1 MIGPRLR
8 AWLPIAAVLAAMVA
22 FTPGCSRKPP
32 PVSQPPNSHITVDFV
47 DAGTEALAPVDYS
60 VDPNLQ
66 GSQLADYAV
75 TQLLAGP
82 ATGRDTIVLFPQ
94 GTTMDVSVTGD
105 TATVNIAGPLVKGYQ
120 GGADDESAM
129 FKSLT
134 YTLTNI
140 SGIARVQVL
149 VGGEKRAALSG
160 GHLELDEPL
169 TRETFA
175 Q

>member
-1 MIGPRLR
+1 MSGSRLH
-8 AWLPIAAVLAAMVA
+8 ALPLIAAVLAAMIA
-22 FTPGCSRKPP
+22 LAPGCVRKPP
-32 PVSQPPNSHITVDFV
+32 PVVQPPGRFTVDFV
-47 DAGTEALAPVDYS
+47 NAGTETLVPVDYS
-60 VDPNLQ
+60 VDPHMPPTE
-66 GSQLADYAV
+66 LADYAV

-82 ATGRDTIVLFPQ
+82 ATSRDTVVLFPE
-94 GTTMDVSVTGD
+94 GTNLDAKIDGD
-105 TATVNIAGPLVKGYQ
+105 TATVNITGPLVKGYR

-140 SGIARVQVL
+140 AGISRVQVL
-149 VGGEKRAALSG
+149 VGGQKRAALSG
-160 GHLELDEPL
+160 GHVELDEPL

>member
-1 MIGPRLR
+1 MSSRLR
-8 AWLPIAAVLAAMVA
+8 AWLPIAAVLAAMLA

-32 PVSQPPNSHITVDFV
+32 PVVQQPGHFTVDFV
-47 DAGTEALAPVDYS
+47 NAGTDTLAPVEYS

-66 GSQLADYAV
+66 GSQLAEYAV

-82 ATGRDTIVLFPQ
+82 TASRDTIVLFPPE
-94 GTTMDVSVTGD
+94 TSMDVSVSGD
-105 TATVNIAGPLVKGYQ
+105 IATVNIAGPLVKGYR
-120 GGADDESAM
+120 GGADDETAM

-140 SGIARVQVL
+140 PGIARVQVL
-149 VGGEKRAALSG
+149 IGGQKRAALSG

>member
-8 AWLPIAAVLAAMVA
+8 AWLLIAAVLAAMVA
-22 FTPGCSRKPP
+22 FTPGCNRKPP
-32 PVSQPPNSHITVDFV
+32 PLVQPQQGHIMVDYV

-60 VDPNLQ
+60 VDPHLE
-66 GSQLADYAV
+66 GAPLADYAL

-94 GTTMDVSVTGD
+94 GTTMDVAVSGD

-140 SGIARVQVL
+140 PGIARVQVL
-149 VGGEKRAALSG
+149 IGGQKRAALAG
-160 GHLELDEPL
+160 GHMELDEPL

>member
-1 MIGPRLR
+1 MSGPRLR
-8 AWLPIAAVLAAMVA
+8 AWLPIAAVLAAMLA
-22 FTPGCSRKPP
+22 SAPGCSRKPP
-32 PVSQPPNSHITVDFV
+32 PVVQPPGRVTVDFV
-47 DAGTEALAPVDYS
+47 DAGTEALAPVEYS

-66 GSQLADYAV
+66 GAQLADYAV

-82 ATGRDTIVLFPQ
+82 ATGRDAIVLFPE
-94 GTTMDVSVTGD
+94 GTTMDVAVSGD
-105 TATVNIAGPLVKGYQ
+105 TATVNIAGPLVKGYH

-140 SGIARVQVL
+140 PGIARVQVEIE
-149 VGGEKRAALSG
+149 GQKRAALSG
-160 GHLELDEPL
+160 GHMEIDEPL